1 VPKTESDTKRIDKG
15 LILKALGEQASQMRA
30 FSIVWY
36 LAVSLFL
43 AYGGWLLIFRTS
55 TIVRRAHSQYH
66 CNFFLKPWYSIFMR
80 CIGIFIWLL
89 TALTDYAL
97 LTLR

>member
-1 VPKTESDTKRIDKG
+1 
-15 LILKALGEQASQMRA
+15 MRA
-30 FSIVWY
+30 FSIVGY
-36 LAVSLFL
+36 AAVSLFL
-43 AYGGWLLIFRTS
+43 AYCGWLLIFRTS

-80 CIGIFIWLL
+80 CIGIVIWLL

>member
-1 VPKTESDTKRIDKG
+1 MS
-15 LILKALGEQASQMRA
+15 A

-36 LAVSLFL
+36 AVVGLFL
-43 AYGGWLLIFRTS
+43 AYCGWLLIFRTS

-89 TALTDYAL
+89 TALTYYSV

>member
-1 VPKTESDTKRIDKG
+1 
-15 LILKALGEQASQMRA
+15 MRS

-43 AYGGWLLIFRTS
+43 IYCGWLLIFRTS
-55 TIVRRAHSQYH
+55 TIVGRAHGIYKYG
-66 CNFFLKPWYSIFMR
+66 FFLKPWYAIFMR

-89 TALTDYAL
+89 TALTGYAL
-97 LTLR
+97 LMLR